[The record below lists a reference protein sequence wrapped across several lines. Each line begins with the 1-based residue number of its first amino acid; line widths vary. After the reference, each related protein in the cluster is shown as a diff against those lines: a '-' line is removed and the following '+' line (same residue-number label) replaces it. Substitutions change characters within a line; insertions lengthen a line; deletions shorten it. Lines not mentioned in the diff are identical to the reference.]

1 VEQEWWYAE
10 TGQKIGP
17 IPLSDLLQCL
27 GRGQIT
33 GDTLVWQPG
42 WKDWRKLMDVEA
54 IRNQVLEALKE
65 QNRRIPPSLPSEGTQ
80 PSRELYENPD
90 HFAWRVERI
99 YSQMLGE
106 ALERKKRRAI
116 LSNNTGTVLRY
127 DRRRSYLIDVR
138 LFWLSVAYT
147 VWSYWKWPF

>member
-1 VEQEWWYAE
+1 MEQEWWYAE
-10 TGQKIGP
+10 TGQTKGP

-27 GRGQIT
+27 SRGQIT

-42 WKDWRKLMDVEA
+42 WKDWCKLMDVEA

-65 QNRRIPPSLPSEGTQ
+65 QNRRIPSEGTQ
-80 PSRELYENPD
+80 SSNESYENPD
-90 HFAWRVERI
+90 HFAWRIERI
-99 YSQMLGE
+99 YSQMLGD
-106 ALERKKRRAI
+106 ALERKSAVVFYRITRALFYAMI
-116 LSNNTGTVLRY
+116 AGVA
-127 DRRRSYLIDVR
+127 YLIDVR